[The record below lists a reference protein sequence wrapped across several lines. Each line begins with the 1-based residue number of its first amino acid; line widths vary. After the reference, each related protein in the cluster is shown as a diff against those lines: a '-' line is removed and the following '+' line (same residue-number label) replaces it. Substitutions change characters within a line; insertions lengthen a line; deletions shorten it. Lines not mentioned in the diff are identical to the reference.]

1 MTKRFQIH
9 FLIKMRNIKKLIKN
23 IFYKRETIFIVEDNR
38 DFIFNYRNSKTLK
51 EYFDLKLHGS
61 LDECYIS
68 VINDIKI
75 VIGFTT
81 KRRYEQPYSELLI
94 FYKDVIILKNNFNEE
109 NNNYIDIKN
118 KLIKILKEHKN
129 LLNSDIEI
137 LEEFKSLNEKLI
149 HGIQDDYKYFNIEL
163 GFSQIE
169 TLSNN
174 KLTIFDP
181 VGKEIE
187 VEFFFMDNELYI
199 RDVTGY
205 TNTYLFFNYSKSNT
219 HETIISVS
227 KLPKINS
234 ILEYSE
240 DFFDKD
246 AFITSCKYVTVGKEN
261 DDNYDIVYES
271 FLFNERFK
279 LNVYLLTDYN
289 FENGVIMVLKDK
301 PLESFNK
308 KTIENMH
315 CYSRTIIEDSMGL
328 HRFNGGRKTNNEIDL
343 FVNNFIK
350 NEVVRFFSSDKIYEL
365 VNANKNEPLNDENL
379 EMLKVVIY

>member
-1 MTKRFQIH
+1 
-9 FLIKMRNIKKLIKN
+9 MRNIKNRIKN
-23 IFYKRETIFIVEDNR
+23 IFYKRENIFIAEDNK

-61 LDECYIS
+61 LDECYIGA
-68 VINDIKI
+68 IGDLKI

-94 FYKDVIILKNNFNEE
+94 FYKDVIILKNNFDEE
-109 NNNYIDIKN
+109 NNNYVDIKN
-118 KLIKILKEHKN
+118 KLIKIIKEHISII
-129 LLNSDIEI
+129 NSDTKI

-163 GFSQIE
+163 GFSQID
-169 TLSNN
+169 TLANN
-174 KLTIFDP
+174 KLSIYDP

-205 TNTYLFFNYSKSNT
+205 TNSYLFFNYNKSNT
-219 HETIISVS
+219 RETIIAVS

-234 ILEYSE
+234 ILEYGE

-246 AFITSCKYVTVGKEN
+246 AFITSCKYVTVDKES
-261 DDNYDIVYES
+261 DDNYDVVYES
-271 FLFNERFK
+271 VIFNDKFK
-279 LNVYLLTDYN
+279 LNIYLLTDYN
-289 FENGVIMVLKDK
+289 FENGVIIVLKDK
-301 PLESFNK
+301 ALESFNK
-308 KTIENMH
+308 KTIQNMH
-315 CYSRTIIEDSMGL
+315 CYSRAFIEDSMGL
-328 HRFNGGRKTNNEIDL
+328 HRFNGGRKTENDIDL

-350 NEVVRFFSSDKIYEL
+350 NEVIRYFASDKIYEL
-365 VNANKNEPLNDENL
+365 VNANKNESLNDENL
-379 EMLKVVIY
+379 EMLKVVLY